1 MLPASCMGEPAGNQA
16 ETSHVSARSLSN
28 GTICMDYSDELTAP
42 TTGSFLTESA
52 VSCLANTV
60 ASKRLMFGQAIHT
73 GTGKK
78 KNLLQQNLTVK
89 LQLLGTCS
97 RLEAFIMLVIK
108 AFDTQVHIASFTL
121 FCSPTITPS

>member
-1 MLPASCMGEPAGNQA
+1 MGEPAGNQA

-60 ASKRLMFGQAIHT
+60 ASKCLMFGQAIHT

-78 KNLLQQNLTVK
+78 K
-89 LQLLGTCS
+89 
-97 RLEAFIMLVIK
+97 
-108 AFDTQVHIASFTL
+108 SFTTKPDCKTAVVRDM
-121 FCSPTITPS
+121 FQVRSIYNACH